1 MVPVPVSRR
10 WEGRE
15 GRSPAGYGEGF
26 LAPDAGALLGDWASA
41 SGRHYEPVEPSEL
54 GARLLPK
61 FGCPARESLSTLGGL
76 AAAGLS
82 TFWSSDSVCNFGALS
97 CPPHRPRT
105 VKPHSRSRAAFNERG
120 LSVSQRALANA
131 IALRDRRKAKLR
143 ESGLPEPL
151 MARIL
156 SAADR
161 NITALRHMVAR
172 DRRNVAQ
179 DRICRARVVAIAPR
193 SAPRNA
199 PRRRGAG
206 RPSARRVVRR
216 GGDSGDPD
224 EPDLEAALA
233 ERPTRKGG
241 AR

>member
-1 MVPVPVSRR
+1 MGGVRGSLSSGLRR
-10 WEGRE
+10 
-15 GRSPAGYGEGF
+15 GF

-41 SGRHYEPVEPSEL
+41 SGSHYEPVEPSEL
-54 GARLLPK
+54 GARLLSK

-82 TFWSSDSVCNFGALS
+82 TFWSSDSVCTFGALS

-131 IALRDRRKAKLR
+131 IALRDRRKVNLR
-143 ESGLPEPL
+143 ERGLPESL
-151 MARIL
+151 LARIL

-161 NITALRHMVAR
+161 NIAALRHIVAS
-172 DRRNVAQ
+172 DRRYVAQ
-179 DRICRARVVAIAPR
+179 DRICRARVAVVAPR
-193 SAPRNA
+193 TA